1 MNRIINTEMYYFDG
15 DDGFI
20 YVHFPIR
27 GYALKTRQDNKS
39 ILDKLKHQIPLT
51 DNEEKIY

>member
-27 GYALKTRQDNKS
+27 GYALKTR
-39 ILDKLKHQIPLT
+39 
-51 DNEEKIY
+51 